1 MATTAKTKT
10 EAKVKEA
17 VEKTQEFTTK
27 QIAAS
32 EKAAESMIEFN
43 AAMFQN
49 SEVVAKKVYD
59 NYLSN
64 VAASFE
70 AMKSLNKASDAS
82 EFYKVATKN
91 SADAS
96 ERFMEQSKELVELS
110 GKMVKE
116 TADAGQTA
124 YSKSFAASL

>member
-17 VEKTQEFTTK
+17 VEKTQEFATK

-32 EKAAESMIEFN
+32 EKATESMIEFN
-43 AAMFQN
+43 AAMFKN
-49 SEVVAKKVYD
+49 SEIVAKKVYD
-59 NYLSN
+59 NYLAN

-70 AMKSLNKASDAS
+70 SMKALNKVSDIA
-82 EFYKVATKN
+82 EFNKVAPKN

-96 ERFMEQSKELVELS
+96 ERFLEQSKELIELS
-110 GKMVKE
+110 GKMAKATTE
-116 TADAGQTA
+116 AGQTA

>member
-1 MATTAKTKT
+1 MATAAKTKT

-43 AAMFQN
+43 AAMFKN

-70 AMKSLNKASDAS
+70 AMKSLNKASDAA
-82 EFYKVATKN
+82 EFYKVASKN

-96 ERFMEQSKELVELS
+96 EKLMEQSKELVELS